1 MKISK
6 EFRWEMGHRLQL
18 HKGLCKNLHG
28 HSYKMDVEL
37 TGEILDNGMVLD
49 YYDLKEIVGPV
60 VEELDHSFLV
70 NKYDTEI
77 LEVLEKLDSRRVVVD
92 FETTAENICHYILK
106 KIKEN
111 GLPENISKVKVKVF
125 ETESTYAEDEIEV

>member
-1 MKISK
+1 M
-6 EFRWEMGHRLQL
+6 
-18 HKGLCKNLHG
+18 
-28 HSYKMDVEL
+28 
-37 TGEILDNGMVLD
+37 
-49 YYDLKEIVGPV
+49 
-60 VEELDHSFLV
+60 DHSFLV

-111 GLPENISKVKVKVF
+111 GLPPNISKVNVKVF